1 MQKRKNLMIILSLML
16 LTIIGTGCS
25 TDENSKALKD
35 DKGKIVA
42 LDNKEKPT
50 LLFFFTGNS

>member
-1 MQKRKNLMIILSLML
+1 MQKRKYLMIILSLML
-16 LTIIGTGCS
+16 FTIIANGCS
-25 TDENSKALKD
+25 PDENAKALKD
-35 DKGKIVA
+35 DKGNIVA